1 MNEFKVG
8 DKVIVDVNADFSV
21 FPHGNRIMRECL
33 GKEAIVTSVRM
44 SFDTSTPIAKLDID
58 NGAWNWNILWLKKA
72 NPLSDILTDQEIEEL
87 KYLNNGYI

>member
-8 DKVIVDVNADFSV
+8 DKVIIDVNADFSI
-21 FPHGNRIMRECL
+21 FPNGNRKMSKWL

-44 SFDTSTPIAKLDID
+44 PTNCRYPIARLDID
-58 NGAWNWNILWLKKA
+58 EGRWNWNILWLKKA

-87 KYLNNGYI
+87 KYLNNGQI